1 MQSPLLSVIMPVYN
15 GEKYLSE
22 TIESILNQ
30 TFTDFELL
38 ILNDN
43 STDGTQAIIERYQQK
58 DSRISVT
65 VKEVN
70 VGPANLRNEGFSLAK
85 GEYIALMDADD
96 IALPTRFE
104 KQIQVLNAHPEVGV
118 CGTWF
123 TFFGGKKDKT
133 VRQPENH
140 NKIKVSFLSSCSIGN
155 PTVMVRKSAL
165 GEYRFENQYV
175 PVEDYD
181 LWSRM
186 ITTTNFYIVQES
198 LLNYRQH
205 DSNISKTKIDNV
217 NRSVRAVKIN
227 MLKQFGIDSSDA
239 DIDAYLNALT
249 LKRKLTPEEI
259 KQTIKAAKFL
269 ISQNEKLSNFDA
281 GLLKK
286 QIDSVLL
293 RTVRNAKKHNM
304 SFFNYLKKEENGLF
318 QRIRFVDKIILLF
331 KCVTR
336 S

>member
-1 MQSPLLSVIMPVYN
+1 MQSPLLSVIMPVFN
-15 GEKYLSE
+15 GEKFLSE

-43 STDGTQAIIERYQQK
+43 STDSTQAIIERYQEK
-58 DSRISVT
+58 DSRIRT
-65 VKEVN
+65 IIKESN

-104 KQIQVLNAHPEVGV
+104 KQVQVLNTNPEVGV

-123 TFFGGKKDKT
+123 TFFGGKKNKT
-133 VRQPENH
+133 VKQPENH
-140 NKIKVSFLSSCSIGN
+140 DKIKISFLSSCSIGN

-165 GEYRFENQYV
+165 KEHRFENQYV

-186 ITTTNFYIVQES
+186 IFTTNFHIVQES
-198 LLNYRQH
+198 LLRYRQH
-205 DSNISKTKIDNV
+205 DSNISKTKIENV
-217 NRSVRAVKIN
+217 NRSVRAVKSN
-227 MLKQFGIDSSDA
+227 MLKQFGIDSSDTNV
-239 DIDAYLNALT
+239 DVYLNALT
-249 LKRKLTPEEI
+249 MKRKLTPEEI
-259 KQTIKAAKFL
+259 KNTIKASKFI
-269 ISQNEKLSNFDA
+269 ISQNEKLGNFDKV
-281 GLLKK
+281 LLKK

-304 SFFNYLKKEENGLF
+304 SFFNYLKNEEKDLF
-318 QRIRFVDKIILLF
+318 RQIKFLDKTILFF
-331 KCVTR
+331 KCITG
-336 S
+336 